1 MAVLAF
7 PLLGTSMSLKLGGD
21 VAVLAFSLLG
31 TSMSLKIGGDVAV
44 LAFSHILY
52 ECSLYEQ

>member
-1 MAVLAF
+1 
-7 PLLGTSMSLKLGGD
+7 MSLKIGGD

-44 LAFSHILY
+44 LASSHTF
-52 ECSLYEQ
+52 YEQKGGNRSKMSKLFAFG